1 MESFIFNTI
10 RRESSPSSIES
21 DPSTATIFWLDT
33 ARGTLNS
40 LKRDGTERKKIFDDL
55 HSPKRLAFDWI
66 SKNLYWTDDEA
77 DVIEMADFQG
87 KYRYKVRLEASCFI
101 IISFS
106 TTIFREHYHLHL
118 K

>member
-1 MESFIFNTI
+1 MDVNKSMESFLFNTI

-21 DPSTATIFWLDT
+21 DPSSGTIFWLDT

-40 LKRDGTERKKIFDDL
+40 LKRDGTDRKKIFDDL
-55 HSPKRLAFDWI
+55 HSPKRMAFDWI

-87 KYRYKVRLEASCFI
+87 KYRYKVRLKA
-101 IISFS
+101 
-106 TTIFREHYHLHL
+106 TWLL
-118 K
+118 KI